1 MMFTPIPLT
10 QDVIKRG
17 RGIRL
22 RGGGGGGGDGGGRG
36 DDNIISKFWAKYL
49 DLLDSKP
56 LQTRMITGFLIG
68 AVGDI
73 ISQISGG
80 TKASALDLKRL
91 LIFSS
96 WGGFGFT
103 PVGYN
108 WYNLIESTV
117 PVNIPARFFWKMLM
131 DQVA

>member
-1 MMFTPIPLT
+1 MVLSGT
-10 QDVIKRG
+10 
-17 RGIRL
+17 RL
-22 RGGGGGGGDGGGRG
+22 RGGGGGGGGGDGSG
-36 DDNIISKFWAKYL
+36 DGNFLLKFWANYL
-49 DLLDSKP
+49 DLLDKKP

-73 ISQISGG
+73 ISQIMGG
-80 TKASALDLKRL
+80 TKATALDIKRL

-108 WYNLIESTV
+108 WYNLIEATV
-117 PVNIPARFFWKMLM
+117 PVNVPARFFWKMLM
-131 DQVA
+131 DQVF